1 MFTKKRRI
9 SKSQL
14 IVIGSLTLVFSGLL
28 MVGHKFFNEHNLK
41 NQEQI
46 KIEEF
51 FNEEEKEDII
61 DTENVGVQPEK
72 NDKKQIDYNYIAVL
86 EIESI
91 NLKRGLVSPDSKY
104 NNVNYNI
111 QIMETSNMPNI
122 ENSNLILAGHN
133 GTSYVSFFKNL
144 YKMSEGD
151 LINVYYQGY
160 KYVYQYNNSYEVD
173 KTGVVSIIRDRN
185 KNTITL
191 ITCKKN
197 SKDKQLVFIGYLI
210 DKVKY

>member
-1 MFTKKRRI
+1 MLARKRKI

-14 IVIGSLTLVFSGLL
+14 ALIGSLLLILSGLL
-28 MVGHKFFNEHNLK
+28 IIGHHYLSQYNLK
-41 NQEQI
+41 NQEQDM
-46 KIEEF
+46 IEEF
-51 FNEEEKEDII
+51 FNEEIDEDTSNGET
-61 DTENVGVQPEK
+61 TEVQPEK
-72 NDKKQIDYNYIAVL
+72 TEQKQVDYNYIAVL

-160 KYVYQYNNSYEVD
+160 KYVYQFNNSYEVD
-173 KTGVVSIIRDRN
+173 KTGVVSIIRDKN
-185 KNTITL
+185 KNAITL

-197 SKDKQLVFIGYLI
+197 SKDKQLVFIGYLV
-210 DKVKY
+210 DKVEY